1 MAEKVYFSGT
11 TSVEKLTDLF
21 GKTFRVTEEPR
32 PVVTVDLL
40 TAIFEG
46 QPECLKSV
54 VRAYENYFTS
64 RRALTKV
71 ENVPRPVQPLLQLMR
86 YCHRTGANLFANG
99 AGEQFL
105 THLLYLSS
113 LLGDD
118 WVVKFSTTSDPRT
131 DWCGVTPRG
140 GSAGWQKA
148 TGVTDAQMETME
160 GVKLLVLVAE
170 VKSASSPKRRDGST
184 PAECQLLCELRVL
197 QLRQQQPILGLLIDP
212 AHISL
217 YVPRRKKDRL

>member
-148 TGVTDAQMETME
+148 TGVTDAQMETT
-160 GVKLLVLVAE
+160 G
-170 VKSASSPKRRDGST
+170 
-184 PAECQLLCELRVL
+184 C
-197 QLRQQQPILGLLIDP
+197 
-212 AHISL
+212 
-217 YVPRRKKDRL
+217 